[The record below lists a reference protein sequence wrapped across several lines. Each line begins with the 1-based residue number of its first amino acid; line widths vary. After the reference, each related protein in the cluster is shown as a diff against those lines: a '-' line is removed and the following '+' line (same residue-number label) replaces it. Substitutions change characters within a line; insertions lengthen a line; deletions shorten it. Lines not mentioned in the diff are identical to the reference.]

1 MEVDVPTSRNA
12 PLVIIFQ
19 LTTSRG
25 GRPTRTPTKSGLK
38 FFQLTTSRGDR
49 QGIIGMNVKPLNFST
64 HDLSWRSTVSCEF
77 NPNSFR
83 FSTHDLSWRSTT
95 VNIHCRA
102 AEFFQL
108 TTSRGGRR
116 YAKRSEDTE
125 QIFQLTTS
133 RGGRQ
138 ILEYIQPQGG
148 IFSTHDLSWR
158 STGRVSE
165 SRTEFMFFN
174 SRPLV
179 EVDSWENGKLKNPI
193 FFNSRPLVEVDKLSF
208 KQFGNH
214 CIFQLTT
221 SRGGR
226 LSLTAT
232 NSPFKFFQLTTSR
245 GGRQQNFTINH

>member
-1 MEVDVPTSRNA
+1 MEVD
-12 PLVIIFQ
+12 Q
-19 LTTSRG
+19 LHCEHYT
-25 GRPTRTPTKSGLK
+25 
-38 FFQLTTSRGDR
+38 D
-49 QGIIGMNVKPLNFST
+49 GIFST

-108 TTSRGGRR
+108 TTSRGGR
-116 YAKRSEDTE
+116 
-125 QIFQLTTS
+125 
-133 RGGRQ
+133 Q

-158 STGRVSE
+158 STIACHVHLPVIHFSTHDLSWRSTRTHYNRRNFLLVQLTTSRGGRRE
-165 SRTEFMFFN
+165 HIITAEIFFFFN

-179 EVDSWENGKLKNPI
+179 EVDCKCNLRWDRYIFSTHDLSWRSTLLWFTHGVTE
-193 FFNSRPLVEVDKLSF
+193 R
-208 KQFGNH
+208 
-214 CIFQLTT
+214 IFQLTT

-226 LSLTAT
+226 PSCSMTVLHNLT
-232 NSPFKFFQLTTSR
+232 FQLTTSR